1 MSDVVQPVTVNPL
14 LAQDNLRFSRMVVDV
29 VQGHGARYHV
39 MYIATGKTLIVTTSY
54 VSKDCDKFLAQ
65 ID

>member
-29 VQGHGARYHV
+29 VQGRGARYHV
-39 MYIATGKTLIVTTSY
+39 MYIATGETLTVAAMELPPTW
-54 VSKDCDKFLAQ
+54 LE
-65 ID
+65 

>member
-29 VQGHGARYHV
+29 VQGRSARYHV
-39 MYIATGKTLIVTTSY
+39 MYIATGKTIVVSTS
-54 VSKDCDKFLAQ
+54 
-65 ID
+65 

>member
-29 VQGHGARYHV
+29 VQGRSARYHV
-39 MYIATGKTLIVTTSY
+39 MYIATGKTIIVSTS
-54 VSKDCDKFLAQ
+54 
-65 ID
+65 